1 MFLCAPSECWL
12 KQRKRDYCAVFYSAL
27 VHHIQNRL
35 GALGW
40 CVLQQYNV
48 HSMMMQKNNKKMPH
62 SDSCIWWTKQRPM
75 KKRNTRN
82 ARTQSNIFFV
92 RKHWEELF
100 NGVQCVCDSVS
111 LCRHKCVNLFAFSQM
126 YQWFRK
132 RACINEILCIERS

>member
-1 MFLCAPSECWL
+1 MCTQWMLVKTEKTWLLCRFLQCTCASHS
-12 KQRKRDYCAVFYSAL
+12 KSAGC
-27 VHHIQNRL
+27 I
-35 GALGW
+35 GI
-40 CVLQQYNV
+40 QQYNV